1 MTFLIFYM
9 KEFLT
14 LYKNAILIFLATL
27 LLCSCDDG
35 DIIITS
41 FEFDNSDLQMCT
53 GAETDEFV
61 FFKINSGI
69 NESISFNF
77 INPRYEQDSI
87 TGEEPIVITLSENN
101 PLIYRKYSSSITAD
115 YFCATI
121 PPANIEIIDELVI
134 SQGKVYIEVKIAEE
148 DDEDGVPAEEEDIN
162 GNGNLE
168 DDDTDGDQIPNY
180 KDQDDD
186 GDNVL
191 TSAELPNDIPGDNS
205 YKNTDGDNIPDYLDS
220 DDDNDDIPT
229 KEEDAD
235 RNGSPRNDDVNDNK
249 ILDYLDST
257 INISYG
263 EPVQKL
269 DNTIKTTFRTTI
281 NFFELVAPRNA
292 DQFNEDNLDMGYRD
306 FIKSITRPATDN
318 PED

>member
-9 KEFLT
+9 KKFLT
-14 LYKNAILIFLATL
+14 FYKNLVLISLITL
-27 LLCSCDDG
+27 LSYSCDDG

-41 FEFDNSDLQMCT
+41 FEFDDSNLQICT

-61 FFKINSGI
+61 FFKINNSI

-87 TGEEPIVITLSENN
+87 TGANPIEIALSENSQ
-101 PLIYRKYSSSITAD
+101 LIYRQYNTTITAD
-115 YFCATI
+115 YFCTTI
-121 PPANIEIIDELVI
+121 PDANVTIVDELVI
-134 SQGKVYIEVKIAEE
+134 SQGKAEIRVEIVEE

-168 DDDTDGDQIPNY
+168 DDDTDGDEIPNY

-191 TSAELPNDIPGDNS
+191 TSAELPNDIPGDDS
-205 YKNTDGDNIPDYLDS
+205 YRDTDDDGIPDYLDN
-220 DDDNDDIPT
+220 DDDGDDIPT
-229 KEEDAD
+229 LQEDAD
-235 RNGSPRNDDVNDNK
+235 GNGSPRNDDVNDNG
-249 ILDYLDST
+249 ILDYLDDT
-257 INISYG
+257 ATTPHALPT
-263 EPVQKL
+263 EKL
-269 DNTIKTTFRTTI
+269 DNTIRTKFRTNV

-292 DQFNEDNLDMGYRD
+292 EQFNESNFDMGYID
-306 FIKSITRPATDN
+306 FIKSITKPVPNN

>member
-9 KEFLT
+9 KKFLT
-14 LYKNAILIFLATL
+14 FYKNLILISLVTL
-27 LLCSCDDG
+27 LLHSCDDG

-41 FEFDNSDLQMCT
+41 FEFDSSDLQMCT
-53 GAETDEFV
+53 GAEADEFV

-87 TGEEPIVITLSENN
+87 TAENPIEITLSENSQ
-101 PLIYRKYSSSITAD
+101 LIYRQYSTTITAD
-115 YFCATI
+115 YFCTTI
-121 PPANIEIIDELVI
+121 PDANVSIVDELVI
-134 SQGKVYIEVKIAEE
+134 SQGKAEIRVEIVEE

-168 DDDTDGDQIPNY
+168 DDDTDRDGIPNY

-191 TSAELPNDIPGDNS
+191 TNAELPNDIPGDDS
-205 YKNTDGDNIPDYLDS
+205 YRDTDDDGIPDYLDN
-220 DDDNDDIPT
+220 DDDGDDIPT
-229 KEEDAD
+229 LQEDAD
-235 RNGSPRNDDVNDNK
+235 GNGSPRNDDVNDNG
-249 ILDYLDST
+249 ILDYLDDT
-257 INISYG
+257 ATTPHALPA
-263 EPVQKL
+263 EKL
-269 DNTIKTTFRTTI
+269 DNTIRTKFRTEVI
-281 NFFELVAPRNA
+281 FFELVAPRNA
-292 DQFNEDNLDMGYRD
+292 EQFNESNFDMGYRD
-306 FIKSITRPATDN
+306 FIKSITKPVPNN